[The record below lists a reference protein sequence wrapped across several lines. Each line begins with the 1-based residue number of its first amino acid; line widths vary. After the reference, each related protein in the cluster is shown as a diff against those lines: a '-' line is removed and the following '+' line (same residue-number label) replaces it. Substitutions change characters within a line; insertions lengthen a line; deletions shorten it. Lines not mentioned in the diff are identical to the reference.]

1 MTFLRA
7 KEAADVLGLAVGTL
21 ANMRY
26 RGVGPACTRAPNGV
40 IYYDS
45 DDLRGWVLGE
55 VHSHANAEDA
65 AEDAA

>member
-1 MTFLRA
+1 MTLLRT

-26 RGVGPACTRAPNGV
+26 RGVGPEYTRAPNGV

-45 DDLRGWVLGE
+45 DALRVWVLGGI
-55 VHSHANAEDA
+55 HSYANAA
-65 AEDAA
+65 